1 MNTYF
6 RLALMRT
13 RHYVFVRAC
22 ILIVLMLLAMVLS
35 PVMLFAQE
43 KDGLTV
49 VPGFHR
55 DNVEPGQVYTHS
67 VTVTNLSSIDR
78 TYYLLTEDIT
88 GLDENN
94 APIFTETPATS
105 YELSEWVELPS
116 ESIEL
121 KAGEARSVS
130 FSVRVPKTATPGSHT
145 GGIFFSL
152 EPPKMRTIG
161 TGVGIRV
168 GIILSLRVAG
178 EVEEELMIREFSTD
192 KLVYGEAKVTFD
204 TKVENLGNV
213 LVPPAGF
220 LEVTDMFGV
229 KVANITLNEERS
241 NIFPKSERVFKT
253 VWEYDK
259 LAFGRYQ
266 AVVSIGYGPS
276 GAQRTI
282 FNTTSFWVL
291 PLKPLLT
298 VLGILFGLFIVLY
311 VSMRY
316 YIRKKISEMSGG
328 RRGDAE
334 LYARRYQKTSSPM
347 TIVVLAGF
355 IVVGAFL
362 VLLFFMLA

>member
-1 MNTYF
+1 
-6 RLALMRT
+6 LAAVL
-13 RHYVFVRAC
+13 
-22 ILIVLMLLAMVLS
+22 LIAPSVLQ
-35 PVMLFAQE
+35 AQE

-55 DNVEPGQVYTHS
+55 DNVDPGELYNHS
-67 VTVTNLSSIDR
+67 VTVTNLSSVDR
-78 TYYLLTEDIT
+78 TYYLLAEDII
-88 GLDENN
+88 GLDATN
-94 APIFTETPATS
+94 APIFSETPATS
-105 YELSEWVELPS
+105 YELSEWINLPA
-116 ESIEL
+116 ETIDL
-121 KAGEARSVS
+121 KAGETRTVS
-130 FSVRVPKTATPGSHT
+130 FEVRVPKAATPGSHT

-168 GIILSLRVAG
+168 GLILSLRVAG
-178 EVEEELMIREFSTD
+178 EVDEELMIREFSTD

-213 LVPPAGF
+213 LTPPAGF
-220 LEVTDMFGV
+220 LEITDMFGV

-241 NIFPKSERVFKT
+241 NIFPKSERVLKT
-253 VWEYDK
+253 VWEYDR

-291 PLKPLLT
+291 PLKPIVT
-298 VLGILFGLFIVLY
+298 ILGLLFGAFILLY

-334 LYARRYQKTSSPM
+334 LYARRYRKSSSPM

-355 IVVGAFL
+355 VVVGAFL